1 MMPKKKLPPEI
12 MKIRDLD
19 FDFEERLVT
28 VIVERDCPEIE
39 VAGEKIGPLRKEQEV
54 ELRYW
59 IASELAK
66 AGIVRFKEKVD
77 LSYLYDLYWKEII
90 QPGRKLFPLPKDFYP
105 KARRLLAE
113 LKARNSD
120 DYEKAL
126 RLVTDI
132 VNCRL
137 KKIVALSSMPSLT
150 LRELENFSEEE
161 RILYDALH
169 SIIERYRK
177 EILQEK

>member
-1 MMPKKKLPPEI
+1 MIPKKKLPAI
-12 MKIRDLD
+12 MSIEDLD
-19 FDFEERLVT
+19 FDFEERLVA

-39 VAGEKIGPLRKEQEV
+39 VAGERIGPLKKEQEV

-59 IASELAK
+59 IASKLVK
-66 AGIVRFKEKVD
+66 AGIVRFKEKID

-90 QPGRKLFPLPKDFYP
+90 QPGRKLFSLPKDFYP
-105 KARRLLAE
+105 KVRRLLAE
-113 LKARNSD
+113 LKVRSHD

-137 KKIVALSSMPSLT
+137 KKIVALSSMPALT
-150 LRELENFSEEE
+150 SRELENLSGEE
-161 RILYDALH
+161 RILYNALH
-169 SIIERYRK
+169 SIIEQYRR
-177 EILQEK
+177 EILRKK